1 MRKLDLPYPSI
12 LWGLNLISLMKLTQR
27 INLSHAGFVSSSAMR
42 AGINYALADRAFGSD
57 T

>member
-1 MRKLDLPYPSI
+1 LRKLDLPHPSI
-12 LWGLNLISLMKLTQR
+12 LWRLNLISLMKLTQR

-42 AGINYALADRAFGSD
+42 AGINYALANRAFGSD